1 MKVKN
6 KRAIIPNTLTT
17 LNIFSGFVSLIFAGE
32 KEFILAAYF
41 IGIAAI
47 FDVLDGL
54 FARLLGTSSE
64 YGVQLD
70 SLGDTISFGAAPAML
85 IYQAYLIKFGFWGI
99 ILSALLLI
107 FGALRLARF
116 NIQVEDL
123 SVKENFKG
131 LPIPLSALTVASF
144 IYMFKPSGIPVE
156 PFTYIVF
163 PLILLLS
170 GLLVSTVPYNAM
182 PKFHKSMFSES
193 PFLVAF
199 VALSVVI
206 LIFIGIKGIFYI
218 FITLIL
224 FGILRY
230 LLFLILGKN
239 PNHLKVKNKTN

>member
-6 KRAIIPNTLTT
+6 KRAVIPNTLTT
-17 LNIFSGFVSLIFAGE
+17 LNIFSGFVSLIYAGE

-85 IYQAYLIKFGFWGI
+85 IYQAYLIKFGFGGI
-99 ILSALLLI
+99 VISSLLLI

-123 SVKENFKG
+123 SVKEDFKG
-131 LPIPLSALTVASF
+131 LPIPLSALTIASF
-144 IYMFKPSGIPVE
+144 IFMFKPSGIPND
-156 PFTYIVF
+156 PYLILII

-182 PKFHKSMFSES
+182 PKFHKSMFKDS
-193 PFLVAF
+193 PFLIAF
-199 VALSVVI
+199 VLMTIFI
-206 LIFIGIKGIFYI
+206 LIYIGLKGIFFI
-218 FITLIL
+218 FSSLIL

-230 LLFLILGKN
+230 LITKLFHIT
-239 PNHLKVKNKTN
+239 PNRFKINNKTN

>member
-6 KRAIIPNTLTT
+6 KRAVIPNTLTT
-17 LNIFSGFVSLIFAGE
+17 LNIFSGFVSIIFAGE

-47 FDVLDGL
+47 FDLLDGL

-85 IYQAYLIKFGFWGI
+85 IYQAYLIKFGLWGV
-99 ILSALLLI
+99 ILSSFLLI

-116 NIQVEDL
+116 NIEVEDL

-144 IYMFKPSGIPVE
+144 IYMFQPSGIPQE
-156 PFTYIVF
+156 PFTIIII
-163 PLILLLS
+163 PIILLLS
-170 GLLVSTVPYNAM
+170 GLLVSNVPYNAL
-182 PKFHKSMFSES
+182 PKIRKRMFNER
-193 PFLVAF
+193 PFLVLF
-199 VALSVVI
+199 VLLS
-206 LIFIGIKGIFYI
+206 IFILFYFGRNGIFFI
-218 FITLIL
+218 FLSIIL
-224 FGILRY
+224 FGIFRY
-230 LLFLILGKN
+230 IALSLFGVKSGKF
-239 PNHLKVKNKTN
+239 KISSKTN

>member
-6 KRAIIPNTLTT
+6 KRAVIPNTLTT
-17 LNIFSGFVSLIFAGE
+17 LNIFSGFVSLIYAGE

-47 FDVLDGL
+47 FDLLDGL

-85 IYQAYLIKFGFWGI
+85 IYQAYLIKFGFGGI
-99 ILSALLLI
+99 VISSFLLI

-123 SVKENFKG
+123 SVKEDFKG
-131 LPIPLSALTVASF
+131 LPIPLSALTIASF
-144 IYMFKPSGIPVE
+144 IFMFKPDGIPQE
-156 PFTYIVF
+156 PYILLII

-182 PKFHKSMFSES
+182 PKIHKSMFKES
-193 PFLVAF
+193 PLLIAF
-199 VALSVVI
+199 VALSIFI
-206 LIFIGIKGIFYI
+206 LIYMGTKGIFYI
-218 FITLIL
+218 FISLIL

-230 LLFLILGKN
+230 LILKLFHIT
-239 PNHLKVKNKTN
+239 PNKVKAKIKTN